1 MKELDMKSTFIM
13 SVVGPDSP
21 SAIKA
26 IAETTRGLGGEWLQS
41 KVMRLDGN
49 LTAMMKVVVDLENE
63 TRLKSELE
71 KDFSGLQFFYSD
83 VVSGSDLPT
92 RSINV
97 VLDCK
102 DRPGLTKDINAI
114 LANLGLIVENMEC
127 NRAHVST
134 IGEAVFTARIALA
147 VPEDM
152 TSESVA
158 DEIEA
163 MAKGIRV
170 NVI

>member
-1 MKELDMKSTFIM
+1 MKSTFVM

-21 SAIKA
+21 GTIKT
-26 IAETTRGLGGEWLQS
+26 IAETTRALGGEWLKS

-49 LTAMMKVVVDLENE
+49 LTAMMKVAIDPDNE
-63 TRLKSELE
+63 PRLKSELLQ
-71 KDFSGLQFFYSD
+71 DFPELQFFYSA
-83 VVSGSDLPT
+83 VATGSSVPT
-92 RSINV
+92 KSITL

-114 LANLGLIVENMEC
+114 LANLDLVVENMEC

-147 VPEDM
+147 VPEDRN
-152 TSESVA
+152 SEAVA
-158 DEIEA
+158 DEIES

-170 NVI
+170 NVV

>member
-1 MKELDMKSTFIM
+1 MKNTFVM

-21 SAIKA
+21 GTIKS
-26 IAETTRGLGGEWLQS
+26 IAETTRGLGGEWLKS

-49 LTAMMKVVVDLENE
+49 LMAMMKVVVEQDSEA
-63 TRLKSELE
+63 RLKGELE
-71 KDFSGLQFFYSD
+71 REFSDLQFFYAVATTGSD
-83 VVSGSDLPT
+83 VPT
-92 RSINV
+92 RILNL

-102 DRPGLTKDINAI
+102 DRPGLTKEVNAI
-114 LANLGLIVENMEC
+114 FADLGFMVENMEC

-152 TSESVA
+152 NSESVA

-170 NVI
+170 NVV